1 MCGCYR
7 FGASVS
13 VYFFVFKQKTAYEMR
28 ISDWSSDVCSSDLAV
43 AVLAPEGHARLHR
56 RGVGLHP
63 CVHPDADALVV
74 DPQAHVDP
82 WQLRQDP
89 DARPP
94 VPHLPADTRY
104 SAKPSLPQN
113 RSFPPLPAPGRTP
126 TLQPPASAPYQGHP
140 SPPTPTFA
148 YQRPRRPPPRPATT
162 HFPPP

>member
-89 DARPP
+89 ERRRLDAQLAADHLQFAEAFDRRER
-94 VPHLPADTRY
+94 VLARLAVAGKTAHLPA
-104 SAKPSLPQN
+104 AVVVALQ
-113 RSFPPLPAPGRTP
+113 GQ
-126 TLQPPASAPYQGHP
+126 LQPAQANVGENGRAACRERVCHYG
-140 SPPTPTFA
+140 
-148 YQRPRRPPPRPATT
+148 
-162 HFPPP
+162 